1 MARIHLTDGQW
12 AFIQLFLP
20 PPARTGR
27 PRADDRCTIEGILYV
42 LITSCRWQDL
52 PHLAGEYERVW
63 GELLGLGAAGRTVL
77 GGALRTLC
85 SPSHVRLAVRSLS
98 SISHA

>member
-1 MARIHLTDGQW
+1 M
-12 AFIQLFLP
+12 
-20 PPARTGR
+20 
-27 PRADDRCTIEGILYV
+27 
-42 LITSCRWQDL
+42 LITGPAAGGRVCRTL
-52 PHLAGEYERVW
+52 PEYERVL

-77 GGALRTLC
+77 CGALRTLC

>member
-1 MARIHLTDGQW
+1 MSSIRLTDRQW
-12 AFIQLFLP
+12 AFIRPYLP
-20 PPARTGR
+20 PPACTGR
-27 PRADDRCTIEGILYV
+27 PRGDDRWTIEGILYV
-42 LITSCRWQDL
+42 LITGCQWQDL

-98 SISHA
+98 SISQA